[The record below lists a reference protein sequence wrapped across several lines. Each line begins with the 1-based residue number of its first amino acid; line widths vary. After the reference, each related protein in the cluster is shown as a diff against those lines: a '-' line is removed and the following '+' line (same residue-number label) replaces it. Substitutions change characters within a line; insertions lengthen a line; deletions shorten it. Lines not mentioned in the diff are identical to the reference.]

1 MIARGSFPQATGKP
15 DPLQDSNSVSRMDTI
30 LKISEDGQDTSNDI
44 HEAQVVQAA
53 ETRDHIT
60 RRNRKFDD
68 KHPPITVAPTRLLS
82 DNGICAKCAEL
93 DLGGALQKAVC
104 TRQHDKTTYKT
115 EPWHGIH
122 VTNLGHQY
130 QHHPMANC
138 ALCSILC
145 ACRIDPEQNPFAT
158 ENGDEIRFFGFQQN
172 SHLIPY
178 QQRFQDDSGFLVVVP
193 ARFGSNKGEKSD
205 YCLLRDHVLNE
216 GATVILQ
223 DGGDLARSA
232 AQGVLDPFNATTAS
246 LWLENCKTKHS
257 FRCGG
262 STKSAVSGLRLIDCT
277 TLTIREAESES
288 PFVALSYVWG
298 NPGNVDTTRRRTR
311 NGRLLRK
318 RLSPVIIDAICVTK
332 TLGFQY
338 LWVDKFCIDQNDA
351 ATKHEQIKQ
360 MGAIYENAELTII
373 AAAGADETH
382 GLPGAGKR
390 PATPQNIARFGGMSV
405 IPMMKHPH
413 SSIRSSRW
421 ASRGWT
427 FQEAVL
433 SRRRLVFTGDHL
445 YFECNSMNRFQSVY
459 NLELEDDYEP
469 STGDDLGSVGGA
481 RAGLFGK
488 PDPSAFDPP
497 GVFQQYLR
505 AIEDYS
511 PRELSYD
518 ADSLNAFQGIIQWY
532 SKLKH
537 PFNAI
542 WGMPYPVHRRRSLC
556 FCFALAWSHT
566 QSCWEN
572 ARRPRRR
579 PEFPSWTWAGWAGAV
594 QIQSRV
600 GELRSIENG
609 MESIRFGDRSDE
621 EEDLGQLK
629 STTPESKCRVLR
641 LLGKAL
647 PPRLFSCEPA
657 EDGKT
662 RWMFAEYKTTL
673 FPSRQS
679 MLGAQFPQEFMDSA
693 RWRCVWISSNAELG
707 VSYCMA
713 LELNH
718 DTGRWIRAGMFRIRC
733 SDQEIRLKTYNV
745 DATWSEIE

>member
-1 MIARGSFPQATGKP
+1 MH
-15 DPLQDSNSVSRMDTI
+15 TI
-30 LKISEDGQDTSNDI
+30 LKILEDGQHRPNTI
-44 HEAQVVQAA
+44 HKFRFVQAA
-53 ETRDHIT
+53 ETQDHKT
-60 RRNRKFDD
+60 RRNRRFED
-68 KHPPITVAPTRLLS
+68 KHPPITAAPTRLLS
-82 DNGICAKCAEL
+82 DHGICAKCAEV
-93 DLGGALQKAVC
+93 DLGGALQKAVSIQQ
-104 TRQHDKTTYKT
+104 RDKTTWKT
-115 EPWHGIH
+115 EPWHGIY
-122 VTNLGHQY
+122 VTNVGHQY
-130 QHHPMANC
+130 QHPPVANC
-138 ALCSILC
+138 AVCSILC
-145 ACRIDPEQNPFAT
+145 ACRIDPERNPFAT

-223 DGGDLARSA
+223 DGGDLAKKA
-232 AQGVLDPFNATTAS
+232 ARGVLDPFNAKTAS
-246 LWLENCKTKHS
+246 LWLEHCKTKHS
-257 FRCGG
+257 FRCHG
-262 STKSAVSGLRLIDCT
+262 STKSAVSGLRLIDCA

-298 NPGNVDTTRRRTR
+298 NPGNVDITRRRTR

-332 TLGFQY
+332 TLGFKY

-382 GLPGAGKR
+382 GLPGVGKR
-390 PATPQNIARFGGMSV
+390 PPTPQNITGLSGISV
-405 IPMMKHPH
+405 LPMVKHPH

-445 YFECNSMNRFQSVY
+445 YFECNSMNRFQSAY
-459 NLELEDDYEP
+459 NLELDDEP
-469 STGDDLGSVGGA
+469 STEDSSSSVGDE
-481 RAGLFGK
+481 RPGLFVK
-488 PDPSAFDPP
+488 PDPSALDLL

-518 ADSLNAFQGIIQWY
+518 TDSLNAFQGIIQWY
-532 SKLKH
+532 SKLKQ

-542 WGMPYPVHRRRSLC
+542 WGMPYPVQRRRRKQC

-566 QSCWEN
+566 QSSWEN
-572 ARRPRRR
+572 SRRPRRR
-579 PEFPSWTWAGWAGAV
+579 LEFPSWTWAGWAGAV
-594 QIQSRV
+594 QIQPNI
-600 GELRSIENG
+600 GGFGAIENVI
-609 MESIRFGDRSDE
+609 EAIRFGDRSDE

-641 LLGKAL
+641 LLAKAL

-657 EDGKT
+657 EDGKM
-662 RWMFAEYKTTL
+662 RWMFAEYKITL

-679 MLGAQFPQEFMDSA
+679 MLGAQFSHEFMDSA

-713 LELNH
+713 LEPNH
-718 DTGRWIRAGMFRIRC
+718 DTGRWIRSGMFRIRC
-733 SDQEIRLKTYNV
+733 SDQQIRLKTYNV
-745 DATWSEIE
+745 DSTWFEIE